1 MKKHL
6 IQALLSCLPVMAMS
20 QYGPIDPNI
29 ADGRGLPANIP
40 TKRMIPYE
48 YVREADVMWSKR
60 VWRGIDLREK
70 INHPLYYPLDEVTP
84 YSWVRNN
91 RVWSLWTIIRQH
103 VMEGDLRVFSPYDPL
118 SFGLGRWDGD
128 QLKYPIDPVPGQNF
142 FSDENF
148 REEMLYYLGYLGP
161 PSDIPLTDP
170 YGDPLTDTLPDGS
183 ITYVY
188 PPRDTVWYN
197 SEDIIEYRLKE
208 DWFFDKE
215 RSKLD
220 VRIIAIAPVV
230 YEYEIDSNGDKMIS
244 GTRELFWLYFPH
256 CRFVFNNYFTFND
269 KNDAQWMSYD
279 DFFWKRRFN
288 SHIYK
293 ESNVY
298 DRTIDTYMFGR
309 DALREADNITNE
321 IRNFEHDLW
330 SF

>member
-1 MKKHL
+1 
-6 IQALLSCLPVMAMS
+6 
-20 QYGPIDPNI
+20 
-29 ADGRGLPANIP
+29 
-40 TKRMIPYE
+40 
-48 YVREADVMWSKR
+48 
-60 VWRGIDLREK
+60 
-70 INHPLYYPLDEVTP
+70 
-84 YSWVRNN
+84 
-91 RVWSLWTIIRQH
+91 
-103 VMEGDLRVFSPYDPL
+103 
-118 SFGLGRWDGD
+118 
-128 QLKYPIDPVPGQNF
+128 
-142 FSDENF
+142 
-148 REEMLYYLGYLGP
+148 MLYYLGYLGP

-170 YGDPLTDTLPDGS
+170 YGDLLTDTLPDGS

-309 DALREADNITNE
+309 DALHEADNITNE